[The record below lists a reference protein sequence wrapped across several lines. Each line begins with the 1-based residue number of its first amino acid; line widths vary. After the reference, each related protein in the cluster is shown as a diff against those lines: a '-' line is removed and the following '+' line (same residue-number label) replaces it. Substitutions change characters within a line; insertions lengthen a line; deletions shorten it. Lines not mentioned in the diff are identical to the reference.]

1 MPPQVS
7 AIVLAAGSSR
17 RMGRSKQLLPLGLSP
32 VIRHCLDG
40 IVASGLRDIVVVLGA
55 DHNGTAAVIRGMPLR
70 TVINAVPRSDMAASI
85 RLGLRQVDR
94 ASTGVLICL
103 ADHPLVSSETIMGLV
118 NAHRSSPDSILIPLY
133 QGRRGH
139 PTLFPRKAIE
149 DIFSVETL
157 RDVIASRAGSVRTVD
172 VDDEGVVLDLD
183 TPEDYERIKR
193 RFV

>member
-17 RMGRSKQLLPLGLSP
+17 RMGRSKQLLPLGPSS
-32 VIRHCLDG
+32 VIRHCLDS
-40 IVASGLRDIVVVLGA
+40 IVDSGLRDIVIVLGVDCAGMA
-55 DHNGTAAVIRGMPLR
+55 DAISGMPVR
-70 TVINAVPRSDMAASI
+70 PVVNADPRSDMAGSV
-85 RLGLRQVDR
+85 RLGLRQVAP

-103 ADHPLVSSETIMGLV
+103 ADHPLVSSETVTGLV

-139 PTLFPRKAIE
+139 PTLFPRKAID
-149 DIFSVETL
+149 DIFTAETL
-157 RDVIASRAGSVRTVD
+157 RDVIVSRAGSVRTVD

-183 TPEDYERIKR
+183 TPEDYERIR
-193 RFV
+193 GRFA

>member
-1 MPPQVS
+1 
-7 AIVLAAGSSR
+7 
-17 RMGRSKQLLPLGLSP
+17 
-32 VIRHCLDG
+32 
-40 IVASGLRDIVVVLGA
+40 
-55 DHNGTAAVIRGMPLR
+55 
-70 TVINAVPRSDMAASI
+70 
-85 RLGLRQVDR
+85 
-94 ASTGVLICL
+94 VLICL

-157 RDVIASRAGSVRTVD
+157 RDVIASRSGRVRTVD

-183 TPEDYERIKR
+183 TTEDYERIKQ
-193 RFV
+193 RFT